1 VNHGFL
7 ASLQTPALRRAI
19 TTAVLVLVASGA
31 TAGLAADQTASR
43 SLEAWRAARVAALTS
58 DSGYLTLA
66 GLYWLERPRSSFGR
80 ARSNT
85 FALDHPAMPRR
96 LGHFERDGDTVRFI
110 AARRDSVFAGEAAV
124 TRIDMRSDRGGPPTL
139 LRHGPIEFFVIERSG
154 QLGVRVRALDS
165 PRRRDF
171 PGIEHFDAS
180 DAWRLEARFEPYE
193 PARQIPIMNVL
204 GMEDDMPSPGAIVFE
219 KDGREWRLDAIDEGP
234 ASDSLFVMFA
244 DATTGRESYG
254 AGRFLYV
261 ERPRDG
267 RVVVDFNRAYNP
279 PCAFNEFATCPLPPP
294 QNRLELAVTAG
305 ERKYPPAGVAH

>member
-1 VNHGFL
+1 
-7 ASLQTPALRRAI
+7 LRRAI
-19 TTAVLVLVASGA
+19 TSTALALLVLGA
-31 TAGLAADQTASR
+31 TPAFSADEPAGE

-58 DSGYLTLA
+58 DSGFLTLA
-66 GLYWLERPRSSFGR
+66 GLYWLEQPRSSFGR
-80 ARSNT
+80 ARAND
-85 FALDHPAMPRR
+85 FVLEHAAMPRR
-96 LGHFERDGDTVRFI
+96 LGHFERAGDAVRFV
-110 AARRDSVFAGEAAV
+110 AARRDTVFAGEAAV
-124 TRIDMRSDRGGPPTL
+124 TRIDMRSDRGGAPTV

-171 PGIEHFDAS
+171 PGIEYFDAS
-180 DAWRLEARFEPYE
+180 DAWLLTARFEPYE
-193 PARQIPIMNVL
+193 PVRQIPIMNVL

-219 KDGREWRLDAIDEGP
+219 KDGREWRLDTIDETPG
-234 ASDSLFVMFA
+234 SNSLFVMFA

-279 PCAFNEFATCPLPPP
+279 PCAFSDFATCPLPPP

-305 ERKYPPAGVAH
+305 ERKFPPAGVAH

>member
-1 VNHGFL
+1 MNTLRRSSITVATLVAALLG
-7 ASLQTPALRRAI
+7 ASVTPARA
-19 TTAVLVLVASGA
+19 AGSGA
-31 TAGLAADQTASR
+31 PL
-43 SLEAWRAARVAALTS
+43 SLEDWRAQRVAALTS
-58 DSGYLTLA
+58 DSGFLTLA
-66 GLYWLERPRSSFGR
+66 GLYWLEKPRSSFGR
-80 ARSNT
+80 ARSST
-85 FALDHPAMPRR
+85 FMLEHPSMPRR
-96 LGHFERDGDTVRFI
+96 LGQFDRAGDAVYFT
-110 AARRDSVFAGEAAV
+110 AARRDSVFAGDVAV
-124 TRIDMRSDRGGPPTL
+124 TRIEMRNDRSGSPTV

-171 PGIEHFDAS
+171 PGIEYFDTS
-180 DAWRLEARFEPYE
+180 DAWRLTARFEAYE

-219 KDGREWRLDAIDEGP
+219 KDGREWRLDTIDETPG
-234 ASDSLFVMFA
+234 SDSLFVMFA

-267 RVVVDFNRAYNP
+267 QVIVDFNRAYNP
-279 PCAFNEFATCPLPPP
+279 PCAFNDFATCPLPPP

-305 ERKYPPAGVAH
+305 ERKFPPAGVAH